1 MNERKPYERPAV
13 ILEKSLEGLAGDC
26 GAGDNN
32 IYLGDLNCKGEGLCA
47 VLLS

>member
-1 MNERKPYERPAV
+1 MKKRKPYEKPAV
-13 ILEKSLEGLAGDC
+13 ILEKSLEVLAGDC

-32 IYLGDLNCKGEGLCA
+32 IYLGDLNCKGPGPCA